1 MKNQNNM
8 TNEEILRLTCI
19 LEEKTEEYTLLLKK
33 FRSLLAIRKLNA
45 KQEKFLDKVKGES
58 KKKISKKTRKNT

>member
-1 MKNQNNM
+1 MRSQNNV

-33 FRSLLAIRKLNA
+33 FRSLLAIRELNA
-45 KQEKFLDKVKGES
+45 KQEKYLEDKGE
-58 KKKISKKTRKNT
+58 

>member
-1 MKNQNNM
+1 MRSQNNV

-45 KQEKFLDKVKGES
+45 KQEKFLGG
-58 KKKISKKTRKNT
+58 KNE

>member
-1 MKNQNNM
+1 MKNQNNV

-45 KQEKFLDKVKGES
+45 KQEKYLGGE
-58 KKKISKKTRKNT
+58 NE